1 MLPLVAIATSLI
13 PDLIGIFAGD
23 KAGTVAHRVAQAVRE
38 ATGTDDPVRAKQ
50 KLDSD
55 PALTSQLQVRLVQI
69 ALDAQKAQNDA
80 DERKAQDQLQ
90 LLKTQFEADAERRQ
104 VELDELKSRLQ
115 TDAESSSSARQLVVE
130 LAKQGSPV
138 IWVSAVLSA
147 VVALGFFIVLG
158 LLVYGLSNEA
168 ASNQLLNI
176 TVGALVA
183 GFSTVLNFWLGSSQA
198 SRDKDRAITSVQ
210 AVQASET
217 ARRLSEQSKEL
228 TAIRTIATQAAG
240 AGGSRA
246 APKTVEKPDDFDA
259 CLHIVL
265 ASEGGYSDR
274 PDDGPTNFGITL
286 NTLEDWRRS
295 HAPKGQA
302 PPVTADDVKD
312 LTLNEACEIY
322 RTNYWK
328 VLSCADLPRGVDLVV
343 FDFGVNAGPGRA
355 ALCLQQIVGTKQ
367 DGSIGPVTIAAVDA
381 YDPRKL
387 IQRYSAR
394 RLEIY
399 RAYSNFAE
407 YGAGWTARI
416 DRTEQAALRMAT

>member
-1 MLPLVAIATSLI
+1 M
-13 PDLIGIFAGD
+13 IFAL
-23 KAGTVAHRVAQAVRE
+23 R
-38 ATGTDDPVRAKQ
+38 KQ
-50 KLDSD
+50 KI
-55 PALTSQLQVRLVQI
+55 TSSKFEASPL
-69 ALDAQKAQNDA
+69 AQNDA

-90 LLKTQFEADAERRQ
+90 LLRTQLEADAQRRQ
-104 VELDELKSRLQ
+104 VEFDELKSRLQ
-115 TDAESSSSARQLVVE
+115 TDTESSSSARQLIVE

-138 IWVSAVLSA
+138 IWVSTVLSA
-147 VVALGFFIVLG
+147 VVALGFFVVLG
-158 LLVYGLSNEA
+158 FLVFGLSNEVA
-168 ASNQLLNI
+168 NNQLLNI

-228 TAIRTIATQAAG
+228 TAIRTIAEQG
-240 AGGSRA
+240 AGDVRL

-286 NTLEDWRRS
+286 GTLEDWRRS

-302 PPVTADDVKD
+302 PTVTAEDVKN
-312 LTLNEACEIY
+312 LTLREACEIY

-328 VLSCADLPRGVDLVV
+328 VLSCGELPRGVDLVV

-355 ALCLQQIVGTKQ
+355 ALCLQHIVGTTP

-381 YDPRKL
+381 QDPRKL
-387 IQRYSAR
+387 IERYSSR

-399 RAYSNFAE
+399 RTFSNFAE

-416 DRTEQAALRMAT
+416 ERTEQAALRMAG